1 MLVRGL
7 GLNIQGWGFKVQG
20 TGCRGFRGVWGLRFR
35 GFRAWR
41 VGGGSVKCLGSRGH
55 VGGLRSEDPSRN

>member
-1 MLVRGL
+1 MIDDCCDGSKLGSCDKGLSL

-20 TGCRGFRGVWGLRFR
+20 TGCRGFRGVWGSRFR

-41 VGGGSVKCLGSRGH
+41 VGGGSV
-55 VGGLRSEDPSRN
+55 